1 MPLRPLRLC
10 VELAGPS
17 PTDAPT
23 IAAMLLLLTTL
34 LTADDT
40 LRIRPLTTPPGFDGV
55 VREAEYGTPMFELG
69 GGAGWVARYQDTVII
84 AVRFADST
92 FYWGD
97 DVVVSLD
104 VWGDRGTAPG
114 HDDFQW
120 YLRRTLDSSVVFR
133 GEQGKW
139 RAPRDDPDW
148 RLGQDREGGGWEVRA
163 VSDSAG
169 WSLELRLDAAF
180 FREARPGAT
189 PALAVR
195 TYNDAP
201 HGWATWPARDGL
213 RHPTELERRP
223 EWWVPVRLT
232 P

>member
-1 MPLRPLRLC
+1 
-10 VELAGPS
+10 
-17 PTDAPT
+17 
-23 IAAMLLLLTTL
+23 MLTL
-34 LTADDT
+34 LTLTATLALGDT
-40 LRIRPLTTPPGFDGV
+40 LRIRPLPTAPVFDGLV
-55 VREAEYGTPMFELG
+55 SEAEYGAPMFTLG
-69 GGAGWVARYQDTVII
+69 SGEGWVVSSRDTVII
-84 AVRFADST
+84 AVRFADSSY
-92 FYWGD
+92 YWGD
-97 DVVVSLD
+97 DLVVSLD
-104 VWGDRGTAPG
+104 VWGDRGAAPG

-120 YLRRTLDSSVVFR
+120 YLRRTLDSSVVYR

-148 RLGQDREGGGWEVRA
+148 RLGRDREGGGWEVRVA
-163 VSDSAG
+163 SDSAG

-180 FREARPGAT
+180 FREARPGTT
-189 PALAVR
+189 PALAFR

-201 HGWATWPARDGL
+201 HGWSTWPARDGL

>member
-1 MPLRPLRLC
+1 
-10 VELAGPS
+10 
-17 PTDAPT
+17 
-23 IAAMLLLLTTL
+23 MLTL
-34 LTADDT
+34 LTLTATLALGDT
-40 LRIRPLTTPPGFDGV
+40 LRIRPLTTAPTFDGRV
-55 VREAEYGTPMFELG
+55 SEAEYGAPMFELG
-69 GGAGWVARYQDTVII
+69 SGAGWVATYRDTVII

-97 DVVVSLD
+97 DLVVSLD
-104 VWGDRGTAPG
+104 VWGDRGAAPG

-148 RLGQDREGGGWEVRA
+148 RLGKDREGGGWEVRS

-180 FREARPGAT
+180 FREARAGTT
-189 PALAVR
+189 PALAFR
-195 TYNDAP
+195 TYNDSP
-201 HGWATWPARDGL
+201 SGWSTWPRRDRL
-213 RHPTELERRP
+213 RHPTAVERRP
-223 EWWVPVRLT
+223 ELWEPVTFT

>member
-1 MPLRPLRLC
+1 
-10 VELAGPS
+10 
-17 PTDAPT
+17 
-23 IAAMLLLLTTL
+23 MLTL
-34 LTADDT
+34 LTLTATLALGDT
-40 LRIRPLTTPPGFDGV
+40 LRIRPLPTAPVFDGLV
-55 VREAEYGTPMFELG
+55 SEAEYGAPMFTLG
-69 GGAGWVARYQDTVII
+69 GGEGWIVSSRDTVII

-97 DVVVSLD
+97 DWVVSLD
-104 VWGDRGTAPG
+104 VWGDRGAAPG

-148 RLGQDREGGGWEVRA
+148 RLGKDREGGGWEVRSA
-163 VSDSAG
+163 SDSAG

-180 FREARPGAT
+180 FRETRAGAT
-189 PALAVR
+189 PALAFR
-195 TYNDAP
+195 TYNDSP
-201 HGWATWPARDGL
+201 SGWSTWPRRDRL
-213 RHPTELERRP
+213 RHPTEVERRP
-223 EWWVPVRLT
+223 ELWEPVTFT